1 MFCNLQLFSTFIEK
15 NAENAETKELRE
27 EKDKIKRLF
36 QVMGVSGEVVAEI
49 DNFECNRLGQHK
61 ENSTRLIKVNVK
73 SKDTRDLI
81 LEKAPSLKEKNDLW
95 RKIYVKKDVHPVYSR
110 ETSRIY
116 KKMKTLKEQNPEKEV
131 KITDGKLM
139 VDGKVVDKNMFFH

>member
-1 MFCNLQLFSTFIEK
+1 MIL
-15 NAENAETKELRE
+15 EN
-27 EKDKIKRLF
+27 
-36 QVMGVSGEVVAEI
+36 QS
-49 DNFECNRLGQHK
+49 
-61 ENSTRLIKVNVK
+61 RLIKVNVK

-139 VDGKVVDKNMFFH
+139 VDGNVVDKNMFFH